1 MVAILRKQK
10 QNLSDLNVQVEGQRS
25 PIQGPRPFESI
36 HVKWIAKGS
45 GLDKAKIESAVQI
58 STEKYCGVHASLSVP
73 NITFSVETQEI

>member
-25 PIQGPRPFESI
+25 TQGARPFESI
-36 HVKWIAKGS
+36 RMKWVAKGS